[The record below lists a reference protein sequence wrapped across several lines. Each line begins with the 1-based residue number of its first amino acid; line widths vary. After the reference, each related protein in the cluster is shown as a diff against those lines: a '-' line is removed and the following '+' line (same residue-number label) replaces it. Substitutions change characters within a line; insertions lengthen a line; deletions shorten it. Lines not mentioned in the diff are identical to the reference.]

1 MGKWFC
7 DNPKVVEY
15 IYTKGIKGIK
25 SVYKTH
31 KENGN
36 LEKVTVPELK
46 KIANVVFMDIL
57 KTNKKFIAKLKRR
70 GKTTENPT
78 DTGTI
83 FKKPIH
89 FDSKKTCRYNFHLLI
104 SNLYIK
110 NLLTLK
116 FPCKS
121 KLCKLN

>member
-57 KTNKKFIAKLKRR
+57 KTNKKFISKLKKKFRE
-70 GKTTENPT
+70 KTTENPI

-83 FKKPIH
+83 FKKPITS
-89 FDSKKTCRYNFHLLI
+89 F
-104 SNLYIK
+104 
-110 NLLTLK
+110 
-116 FPCKS
+116 
-121 KLCKLN
+121 

>member
-57 KTNKKFIAKLKRR
+57 KTNKKFIAKLKKKIRE
-70 GKTTENPT
+70 KTTENPT

-83 FKKPIH
+83 FKKPI
-89 FDSKKTCRYNFHLLI
+89 
-104 SNLYIK
+104 
-110 NLLTLK
+110 TL
-116 FPCKS
+116 F
-121 KLCKLN
+121 

>member
-57 KTNKKFIAKLKRR
+57 KTNKKFIAKLKKKIRE
-70 GKTTENPT
+70 KTTENPT

-83 FKKPIH
+83 FKKSITS
-89 FDSKKTCRYNFHLLI
+89 F
-104 SNLYIK
+104 
-110 NLLTLK
+110 
-116 FPCKS
+116 
-121 KLCKLN
+121 

>member
-57 KTNKKFIAKLKRR
+57 KTNKKFIAKLKKKFRE
-70 GKTTENPT
+70 KTTENPT

-83 FKKPIH
+83 FKKPITS
-89 FDSKKTCRYNFHLLI
+89 F
-104 SNLYIK
+104 
-110 NLLTLK
+110 
-116 FPCKS
+116 
-121 KLCKLN
+121 

>member
-7 DNPKVVEY
+7 DNPKVVAY

-57 KTNKKFIAKLKRR
+57 KTNKKFIAKLKKKIRE
-70 GKTTENPT
+70 KTTENPT

-83 FKKPIH
+83 FKKPITS
-89 FDSKKTCRYNFHLLI
+89 F
-104 SNLYIK
+104 
-110 NLLTLK
+110 
-116 FPCKS
+116 
-121 KLCKLN
+121 

>member
-7 DNPKVVEY
+7 DNPKVIEY

-57 KTNKKFIAKLKRR
+57 KTNKKFIAKLKKKIRE
-70 GKTTENPT
+70 KTTENPT

-83 FKKPIH
+83 FKKPI
-89 FDSKKTCRYNFHLLI
+89 
-104 SNLYIK
+104 
-110 NLLTLK
+110 TL
-116 FPCKS
+116 F
-121 KLCKLN
+121 

>member
-83 FKKPIH
+83 FKETTKAITIT
-89 FDSKKTCRYNFHLLI
+89 SLETTTAYSLESGK
-104 SNLYIK
+104 
-110 NLLTLK
+110 
-116 FPCKS
+116 
-121 KLCKLN
+121 

>member
-7 DNPKVVEY
+7 DNPKVVES

-25 SVYKTH
+25 SVYKTQ

-36 LEKVTVPELK
+36 LEKVTVPALK

-57 KTNKKFIAKLKRR
+57 KTNKKFIAKLKKR
-70 GKTTENPT
+70 GKTTEKPT

-83 FKKPIH
+83 FKKPI
-89 FDSKKTCRYNFHLLI
+89 I
-104 SNLYIK
+104 S
-110 NLLTLK
+110 
-116 FPCKS
+116 F
-121 KLCKLN
+121 